1 MPKLNEN
8 YQNLEESYLFAEIAR
23 RVKVYEESHPDNK
36 IIRLGIGD
44 VTKPLTKKVI
54 AALHEAVDMQAVPE
68 TFKGYGPEK
77 GYDFLRNAISDYYKR
92 NGVSVDDEE
101 AVKKILPDIRI
112 SFTGE
117 GESKKIL
124 LNGEDVSSAIREHY
138 VSKAASDISK
148 LPSVRDYLVAQ
159 QRKIASE
166 TDVVLDGR
174 DITSNVLPHAEFKF
188 FLTASADVRAMR
200 RYKELIAR
208 GAEIEFEKVKADI
221 IDRDQNDSQRAYAPL
236 VLTPDS
242 TLIDSSDMSP
252 EQVADLII
260 SQVSDSNRG
269 R

>member
-1 MPKLNEN
+1 MINIAIDGPSGAGKSTVAKLV
-8 YQNLEESYLFAEIAR
+8 AA
-23 RVKVYEESHPDNK
+23 K
-36 IIRLGIGD
+36 LGITYLDTG
-44 VTKPLTKKVI
+44 
-54 AALHEAVDMQAVPE
+54 AMYRACALYAV
-68 TFKGYGPEK
+68 
-77 GYDFLRNAISDYYKR
+77 R

-221 IDRDQNDSQRAYAPL
+221 IDRDKNDSQRAYAPL

-242 TLIDSSDMSP
+242 MLIDSSDMSP
-252 EQVADLII
+252 EQVAELII